1 MYRGNDLSDIEIKK
15 LEKIKNPTVTKII
28 ELSKELNIDIKV
40 LAEYFIDKT
49 TNEIEN
55 KKLN

>member
-55 KKLN
+55 EKLN

>member
-49 TNEIEN
+49 SNEIEN
-55 KKLN
+55 EKLK

>member
-49 TNEIEN
+49 TSEIEN
-55 KKLN
+55 KKLK